1 MLYMK
6 KFYYLI
12 SAVIVVII
20 GVNAYYGYHI
30 YNQQLNFHTDM
41 LSNQAQICGWEIEQ
55 SGYEF
60 ENEINYIV
68 FSSDIASFFENQESL
83 ELKVKKLELFYFKY
97 QNLIRNI
104 RIIDNNKNVYSLF
117 KDKTNHF
124 ISDYYISQRQLPLLE
139 KEKVSKNYDGTYTY
153 VLPVFKDNKAV
164 INILVKADID
174 NYILSVFE
182 NYHLGNTLWQ
192 WLVSLDGEI
201 ISNNLTRDSLSV
213 HKIEK
218 ITTNLKNGFKGSIL
232 HKVNHENTRDE
243 YLSAYY
249 PVRILTNDMGIVFS
263 LETKIIIRTVITN
276 SIIVGASTVLI
287 LILIIILFVIVMRK
301 KNREERKIKDSLTA
315 MGEILESLPIGIM
328 VMGENRMVKS
338 LNKTAVNIFGLSSEN
353 ELVGKNITDQFLISR
368 NFQDS
373 DSFSY
378 TDNLNQYVYY
388 DDNDNEVIIYKKEIP
403 YRIDNEDVSL
413 EAFIDITPIEI
424 ARKREVA
431 ANKAKSEFL
440 AKMSHEIRTP
450 LNGIIGMANTLETLD
465 LDDKQSDAVQIILK
479 SADLL
484 LSIIND
490 ILDFSKIE
498 AGKMIIEETPYK
510 LRDELDATISLFNP
524 RAQEKNLQLTFEV
537 QPDVPNDI
545 IGDPFRLKQV
555 ISNLIGNAIKF
566 TYEGKIVLTTEKV
579 KKHNGYLTLLFS
591 IEDTGIGIPKEKL
604 SDIFSSFSQADGSTT
619 RKFGGTGLG
628 ITISKQLVELMGGE
642 MWVESPSSIST
653 DPQYKGSKF
662 SFTIQVYSNE
672 KLEKKV
678 DVSNIEDYNQINVLI
693 INDNPDEDN
702 TLLHTFSSFETNNE
716 QVKPSDKSFQLI
728 EENLQKGDKK
738 YHLILINDNSN
749 FDGIG
754 FARKLSE
761 KGLSE
766 KFLIAVV
773 SSNDQPGN
781 YVKCKMNGVDYYLIK
796 PYEASEVFEIIQN
809 NFTNL
814 KVKEKELPELNKLR
828 KKINILL
835 AEDNIINQ
843 RVAQTIFKNLGYEIT
858 IAHNGQNCVDK
869 VKENKFDIIFMD
881 IMMPEKDGLEA
892 TAEIRSA
899 GYKLPIVA
907 MTANAREEDKTKAFD
922 SGMNHYLAKPVRIEE
937 IKEVLIRYFSEQSN
951 TK

>member
-1 MLYMK
+1 MK
-6 KFYYLI
+6 KIYSLLSI
-12 SAVIVVII
+12 VVVII
-20 GVNAYYGYHI
+20 ISVNVYYGFHI
-30 YNQQLNFHTDM
+30 YNQQLNFHTEM

-68 FSSDIASFFENQESL
+68 FSSNIAGFFADPINHEMQ
-83 ELKVKKLELFYFKY
+83 VKKLELFYFKY
-97 QNLIRNI
+97 QNLIKNI

-124 ISDYYISQRQLPLLE
+124 ISDYYTSQRQQPLVN
-139 KEKVSKNYDGTYTY
+139 KEDVVANNDGTFTY
-153 VLPVFKDNKAV
+153 ILPVFKDSKTV
-164 INILVKADID
+164 VNILVKADID
-174 NYILSVFE
+174 KYINSVFD

-192 WLVSLDGEI
+192 WLISTNGDI
-201 ISNNLTRDSLSV
+201 ISNNITRDTISV
-213 HKIEK
+213 SKLDKI
-218 ITTNLKNGFKGSIL
+218 IVDIDNGYKGSLL
-232 HKVNHENTRDE
+232 HKVSFEKNKNE

-249 PVRILTNDMGIVFS
+249 PVRILAKDMGIIFS
-263 LETKIIIRTVITN
+263 LETKIIIDTIITN
-276 SIIVGASTVLI
+276 SIIVGASTI
-287 LILIIILFVIVMRK
+287 LTLLLVIYLFVFYIRK
-301 KNREERKIKDSLTA
+301 HSKEEKKITNSLVA
-315 MGEILESLPIGIM
+315 MQEILESLPIGIM
-328 VMGENRMVKS
+328 VMGDNRVVKS
-338 LNKTAVNIFGLSSEN
+338 LNKTAINIFGLKNES

-373 DSFSY
+373 DSFAY

-403 YRIDNEDVSL
+403 YRMENEDVSL

-450 LNGIIGMANTLETLD
+450 LNGIIGMANTLETLG
-465 LDDKQSDAVQIILK
+465 LDDKQADAVHIILK

-498 AGKMIIEETPYK
+498 AGKMVIEETPFK
-510 LRDELDATISLFNP
+510 LREELDATVSLFNP
-524 RAQEKNLQLTFEV
+524 RVKEKGLKLSFKVDSNV
-537 QPDVPNDI
+537 PDNI

-566 TYEGKIVLTTEKV
+566 TYEGKITLTVERV
-579 KKHNGYLTLLFS
+579 KKHNGYLTLIFS

-604 SDIFSSFSQADGSTT
+604 NDIFASFSQADGSTT

-653 DPQYKGSKF
+653 DPQYSGSKF
-662 SFTIQVYSNE
+662 SFTIQIYSNE
-672 KLEKKV
+672 KIAKDIE
-678 DVSNIEDYNQINVLI
+678 VSNIKEYNQINVLI
-693 INDNPDEDN
+693 INNNPEEET
-702 TLLHTFSSFETNNE
+702 TLLHTFNSFETNNT
-716 QVKPSDKSFQLI
+716 QIKPDEEPLKKI
-728 EENLQKGDKK
+728 EENLKKSSNK
-738 YHLILINDNSN
+738 YHLILIKDNAS

-754 FARKLSE
+754 FARKLHE
-761 KGLSE
+761 KGLSDR
-766 KFLIAVV
+766 FFIAII

-781 YVKCKMNGVDYYLIK
+781 YVKCKMNGVDYYLIR
-796 PYEASEVFEIIQN
+796 PYEASEIFEMLQD
-809 NFTNL
+809 NFTSL
-814 KVKEKELPELNKLR
+814 RVKEKDLPELNKL
-828 KKINILL
+828 KKNIHILL

-858 IAHNGQNCVDK
+858 IAQNGQDCVDK
-869 VKENKFDIIFMD
+869 IKENTFDIIFMD
-881 IMMPEKDGLEA
+881 IMMPQKDGLEA
-892 TAEIRSA
+892 TAEIRSG
-899 GYKLPIVA
+899 GYKIPIVA

-937 IKEVLIRYFSEQSN
+937 IKAVLIRYFSE
-951 TK
+951 

>member
-1 MLYMK
+1 MK
-6 KFYYLI
+6 KIYYLLSI
-12 SAVIVVII
+12 VII
-20 GVNAYYGYHI
+20 IILGVNAYYGYHI
-30 YNQQLNFHTDM
+30 YKQQLNFHTDM
-41 LSNQAQICGWEIEQ
+41 LSNQAQICSWEIEQ

-68 FSSDIASFFENQESL
+68 FSSDIASFFENEKDL
-83 ELKVKKLELFYFKY
+83 GMKVKKLELFYFKY
-97 QNLIRNI
+97 QNLIKNI

-124 ISDYYISQRQLPLLE
+124 ISDYYISQKQRSLVDRE
-139 KEKVSKNYDGTYTY
+139 GVISNNDGSYTY
-153 VLPVFKDNKAV
+153 ILPVFKESKTV
-164 INILVKADID
+164 INILVKIDID
-174 NYILSVFE
+174 NYINSVFD

-192 WLVSLDGEI
+192 WLVSTSGEI
-201 ISNNLTRDSLSV
+201 ISNNITRDTLSV
-213 HKIEK
+213 DEIDNIIED
-218 ITTNLKNGFKGSIL
+218 IDNGYRGYIL
-232 HKVNHENTRDE
+232 HKVSFENTKNE
-243 YLSAYY
+243 YLSVYY
-249 PVRILTNDMGIVFS
+249 PIRILTKDMGIVFS
-263 LETKIIIRTVITN
+263 LETKIIINTVVTN
-276 SIIVGASTVLI
+276 SIIVGGSTMLILVLI
-287 LILIIILFVIVMRK
+287 IYLFIFYLRK
-301 KNREERKIKDSLTA
+301 RYKEEKKIKDSLIA
-315 MGEILESLPIGIM
+315 MREILESLPIGIM
-328 VMGENRMVKS
+328 VLGENRKVKS
-338 LNKTAVNIFGLSSEN
+338 LNKTAANIFGLKSEN
-353 ELVGKNITDQFLISR
+353 ELVGKSITDQFLISR

-373 DSFSY
+373 DSFAY

-403 YRIDNEDVSL
+403 YKIDNEDVSL

-465 LDDKQSDAVQIILK
+465 LNDKQADAVHIILK

-498 AGKMIIEETPYK
+498 AGKMVIEETPFK
-510 LRDELDATISLFNP
+510 LREEMDATVSLFRP
-524 RAQEKNLQLTFEV
+524 RALEKGIKLHFNADKNV
-537 QPDVPNDI
+537 PDSI

-566 TYEGKIVLTTEKV
+566 TYEGRIELTVEKIKNN
-579 KKHNGYLTLLFS
+579 NGYLTLLFA

-604 SDIFSSFSQADGSTT
+604 NDIFGSFSQADGSTT

-653 DPQYKGSKF
+653 DPQYNGSKF
-662 SFTIQVYSNE
+662 SFTIQVHSNE
-672 KLEKKV
+672 KHQKDV
-678 DVSNIEDYNQINVLI
+678 DFAGIKDYNQIKVLI
-693 INDNPDEDN
+693 INNNLDEET
-702 TLLHTFSSFETNNE
+702 TLLHTFNSFETYNE
-716 QVKPSDKSFQLI
+716 QITPKDDPLNKIENAVKSKDK
-728 EENLQKGDKK
+728 N
-738 YHLILINDNSN
+738 YHLILIKDNAS

-754 FARKLSE
+754 FARKLHE
-761 KGLSE
+761 KGLSD
-766 KFLIAVV
+766 KFIIAII

-781 YVKCKMNGVDYYLIK
+781 YVKCKMNGVDYYLIR
-796 PYEASEVFEIIQN
+796 PYESSEIFEIIQD
-809 NFTNL
+809 NFPNL
-814 KVKEKELPELNKLR
+814 KVKEKELPELNKL
-828 KKINILL
+828 KKNIKILL

-858 IAHNGQNCVDK
+858 IAHNGQDCVDK
-869 VKENKFDIIFMD
+869 IKESEFDIIFMD

-892 TAEIRSA
+892 TAEIRSG

-922 SGMNHYLAKPVRIEE
+922 SGMNHYLAKPVRIEQ
-937 IKEVLIRYFSEQSN
+937 IKEVLIRYFSE
-951 TK
+951 

>member
-1 MLYMK
+1 MK
-6 KFYYLI
+6 KFYYLV
-12 SAVIVVII
+12 AVVVTII
-20 GVNAYYGYHI
+20 LVVNAYYGYHI
-30 YNQQLNFHTDM
+30 YNQQLKFHTDI

-68 FSSDIASFFENQESL
+68 FSSDIVDFFNDSEDI

-97 QNLIRNI
+97 QNLIKNI
-104 RIIDNNKNVYSLF
+104 QLIDNNRNVFSLF

-124 ISDYYISQRQLPLLE
+124 ISDYYVSQRQKKLLE
-139 KEKVSKNYDGTYTY
+139 RERVDVNPDGTYTY
-153 VLPVFKDNKAV
+153 ILPVFKDSKAQV
-164 INILVKADID
+164 NILIKVDID
-174 NYILSVFE
+174 NYINSVFE

-192 WLVSLDGEI
+192 WLVDTNGEI

-213 HKIEK
+213 TKLDK
-218 ITTNLKNGFKGSIL
+218 ITTDIQNGFNGSVL
-232 HKVNHENTRDE
+232 NTASYTDIKNN
-243 YLSAYY
+243 YLSAYC
-249 PVRILTNDMGIVFS
+249 PIRILSNDYGIIFS
-263 LETKIIIRTVITN
+263 METKIIINSVITN
-276 SIIVGASTVLI
+276 SILVGASTT
-287 LILIIILFVIVMRK
+287 LILIIIIILFIYFIRK
-301 KNREERKIKDSLTA
+301 NNKEQSLIKQSEKALKE
-315 MGEILESLPIGIM
+315 MLEALPIGIM
-328 VMGENRMVKS
+328 ILDSHKVVKNI
-338 LNKTAVNIFGLSSEN
+338 NKTASIIFGLKSDS
-353 ELVGKNITDQFLISR
+353 ELVGKTISDQFLISR

-373 DSFSY
+373 ESFAY

-403 YRIDNEDVSL
+403 FMIDGQEISL

-450 LNGIIGMANTLETLD
+450 LNGIIGMANTLETLG
-465 LDDKQSDAVQIILK
+465 LNEKQSEAVHIILK

-498 AGKMIIEETPYK
+498 AGKMVIEETPFN
-510 LRDELDATISLFNP
+510 LNEEVEATISLFTP
-524 RAQEKNLQLTFEV
+524 RAQEKSLQLISDI
-537 QPDVPNDI
+537 QSSVPAQL

-566 TYEGKIVLTTEKV
+566 TYEGKIILSVDMV
-579 KKHNGYLTLLFS
+579 KKQEGYLTLLFAV
-591 IEDTGIGIPKEKL
+591 EDTGIGIPKEKL
-604 SDIFSSFSQADGSTT
+604 KEIFTSFSQADGSTT

-642 MWVESPSSIST
+642 IWVESPSSISY
-653 DPQYKGSKF
+653 DPQYSGSKF

-672 KLEKKV
+672 KLEKNV
-678 DVSNIEDYNQINVLI
+678 DVSSITDYDQINVLI
-693 INDNPDEDN
+693 INNNPNEEK
-702 TLLHTFSSFETNNE
+702 TLLHSFNSFETNNT
-716 QVKPSDKSFQLI
+716 QITPKDKPFEKI
-728 EENLQKGDKK
+728 EESLKEGNKK
-738 YHLILINDNSN
+738 YHLIMIKDSAD

-754 FARKLSE
+754 FARKLKE
-761 KGLSE
+761 KELSD
-766 KFLIAVV
+766 KFFIAVV

-796 PYEASEVFEIIQN
+796 PYEASEVFEIIQD

-814 KVKEKELPELNKLR
+814 KVTDKVLPELNKL
-828 KKINILL
+828 KKNIKILL

-843 RVAQTIFKNLGYEIT
+843 RVAQTIFKNLGYDIT
-858 IAHNGQNCVDK
+858 IAQNGKDCVEK
-869 VKENKFDIIFMD
+869 IKESKFDIIFMD

-892 TAEIRSA
+892 TAEIRSL
-899 GYKLPIVA
+899 GYNLPIVA
-907 MTANAREEDKTKAFD
+907 MTANAREEDKTKAFN
-922 SGMNHYLAKPVRIEE
+922 SGMNYYLAKPVRIEE
-937 IKEVLIRYFSEQSN
+937 IKEVLIRWFSEHQIE
-951 TK
+951 

>member
-1 MLYMK
+1 MK
-6 KFYYLI
+6 KIYYLL
-12 SAVIVVII
+12 SLVII
-20 GVNAYYGYHI
+20 IILGVNAYFGYHI
-30 YNQQLNFHTDM
+30 YKQQLNFHTDM
-41 LSNQAQICGWEIEQ
+41 LSNQAQICSWEIEQ

-68 FSSDIASFFENQESL
+68 FSSDIASFFENENDI
-83 ELKVKKLELFYFKY
+83 EIKVKKLELFYFKY
-97 QNLIRNI
+97 QNLIKNI

-124 ISDYYISQRQLPLLE
+124 ISDYYISQRQRKLIDREDVIL
-139 KEKVSKNYDGTYTY
+139 NNDGSYTY
-153 VLPVFKDNKAV
+153 ILPVFKDSKTV
-164 INILVKADID
+164 INILVKVDID
-174 NYILSVFE
+174 NYINSVFD

-192 WLVSLDGEI
+192 WLVSTNGEI
-201 ISNNLTRDSLSV
+201 ISNNITRDTLFV
-213 HKIEK
+213 DELDH
-218 ITTNLKNGFKGSIL
+218 ITEDINNSYRGSIL
-232 HKVNHENTRDE
+232 HNVSFENTNNE
-243 YLSAYY
+243 YLSVYY
-249 PVRILTNDMGIVFS
+249 PIRILTKDMGIVFS
-263 LETKIIIRTVITN
+263 LETKIIINTVVTN
-276 SIIVGASTVLI
+276 SIIVGTSTMLI
-287 LILIIILFVIVMRK
+287 LILIIYLFIFYIRK
-301 KNREERKIKDSLTA
+301 RYKEEKKIKDSLVA
-315 MGEILESLPIGIM
+315 MREILESLPIGIM
-328 VMGENRMVKS
+328 VLGESRVVKS
-338 LNKTAVNIFGLSSEN
+338 LNKTAANIFGLKNEN

-373 DSFSY
+373 DSFAY

-403 YRIDNEDVSL
+403 YRMDNEDVSL

-465 LDDKQSDAVQIILK
+465 LNDKQADAVHIILK

-498 AGKMIIEETPYK
+498 AGKMVIEETPFK
-510 LRDELDATISLFNP
+510 LREEMDATVSLFRP
-524 RAQEKNLQLTFEV
+524 RVLEKGLKINFNADKNV
-537 QPDVPNDI
+537 PDSI

-566 TYEGKIVLTTEKV
+566 TYEGRIELIVEKV
-579 KKHNGYLTLLFS
+579 KNNNGYLTLLFA

-604 SDIFSSFSQADGSTT
+604 NDIFGSFSQADGSTT

-653 DPQYKGSKF
+653 DPQYNGSKF
-662 SFTIQVYSNE
+662 SFTIQVHSNE
-672 KLEKKV
+672 KHQK
-678 DVSNIEDYNQINVLI
+678 DVNISKIEDYDQINVLI
-693 INDNPDEDN
+693 INNNLDEET
-702 TLLHTFSSFETNNE
+702 TLLHTFNSFETNNE
-716 QVKPSDKSFQLI
+716 QITPEDDPLNKI
-728 EENLQKGDKK
+728 ENSINSKNKN
-738 YHLILINDNSN
+738 YHLILIKDSAS

-754 FARKLSE
+754 FARKLHE
-761 KGLSE
+761 KGFSD
-766 KFLIAVV
+766 KFIIAII

-781 YVKCKMNGVDYYLIK
+781 YVKCKMNGVDYYLIR
-796 PYEASEVFEIIQN
+796 PYEASEIFEMIQD
-809 NFTNL
+809 NFPNL
-814 KVKEKELPELNKLR
+814 KEKEKELPELNKL
-828 KKINILL
+828 KKTIKILL

-858 IAHNGQNCVDK
+858 IAHNGQDCVDK
-869 VKENKFDIIFMD
+869 VKESEFDIIFMD

-892 TAEIRSA
+892 TAEIRSG

-937 IKEVLIRYFSEQSN
+937 IKEVLIRYFSE
-951 TK
+951 

>member
-1 MLYMK
+1 MK
-6 KFYYLI
+6 KIYYLL
-12 SAVIVVII
+12 SLVII
-20 GVNAYYGYHI
+20 IILGVNAYFGYHI
-30 YNQQLNFHTDM
+30 YKQQLNFHTDM
-41 LSNQAQICGWEIEQ
+41 LSNQAQICSWEIEQ

-68 FSSDIASFFENQESL
+68 FSSDIASFFENENDI
-83 ELKVKKLELFYFKY
+83 EIKVKKLELFYFKY
-97 QNLIRNI
+97 QNLIKNI

-124 ISDYYISQRQLPLLE
+124 ISDYYISQRQRKLIDREDVIL
-139 KEKVSKNYDGTYTY
+139 NNDGSYTY
-153 VLPVFKDNKAV
+153 ILPVFKDSKTV
-164 INILVKADID
+164 INILVKVDID
-174 NYILSVFE
+174 NYINSVFD

-192 WLVSLDGEI
+192 WLVSTNGEI
-201 ISNNLTRDSLSV
+201 ISNNITRDTLFVDEIDKIIEDINNSYRGYILHNVSFENTNNKYLSV
-213 HKIEK
+213 
-218 ITTNLKNGFKGSIL
+218 
-232 HKVNHENTRDE
+232 
-243 YLSAYY
+243 YY
-249 PVRILTNDMGIVFS
+249 PIRILTKDMGIVFS
-263 LETKIIIRTVITN
+263 LETKIIINTVITN
-276 SIIVGASTVLI
+276 SIIVGTSTMLI
-287 LILIIILFVIVMRK
+287 LILIIYLFIFYIRK
-301 KNREERKIKDSLTA
+301 RYKEEKKIKDSLVA
-315 MGEILESLPIGIM
+315 MREILESLPIGIM
-328 VMGENRMVKS
+328 VLGENRVVKS
-338 LNKTAVNIFGLSSEN
+338 LNKTAANIFGLKNEN

-373 DSFSY
+373 DSFAY

-403 YRIDNEDVSL
+403 YRMDNEDVSL

-465 LDDKQSDAVQIILK
+465 LNDKQADAVHIILK

-498 AGKMIIEETPYK
+498 AGKMVIEETPFK
-510 LRDELDATISLFNP
+510 LREEMDATVSLFRP
-524 RAQEKNLQLTFEV
+524 RALEKGLKINFNADKNV
-537 QPDVPNDI
+537 PDSI

-566 TYEGKIVLTTEKV
+566 TYEGRIELIVEKV
-579 KKHNGYLTLLFS
+579 KNNNGYLTLLFA

-604 SDIFSSFSQADGSTT
+604 NDIFGSFSQADGSTT

-653 DPQYKGSKF
+653 DPQYNGSKF
-662 SFTIQVYSNE
+662 SFTIQVHSNE
-672 KLEKKV
+672 KHQK
-678 DVSNIEDYNQINVLI
+678 DVNISKIQDYNQINVLI
-693 INDNPDEDN
+693 INNNLDEET
-702 TLLHTFSSFETNNE
+702 TLLHTFNSFETSNE
-716 QVKPSDKSFQLI
+716 QITPEDDPLNKI
-728 EENLQKGDKK
+728 ENSINSKGKN
-738 YHLILINDNSN
+738 YHLILIKDSAN

-754 FARKLSE
+754 FARKLHE
-761 KGLSE
+761 KGFSD
-766 KFLIAVV
+766 KFIIAII

-781 YVKCKMNGVDYYLIK
+781 YVKCKMNGVDYYLIR
-796 PYEASEVFEIIQN
+796 PYEASEIFEMIQD
-809 NFTNL
+809 NFPNL
-814 KVKEKELPELNKLR
+814 KVKEKELPELNKL
-828 KKINILL
+828 KKDIKILL

-858 IAHNGQNCVDK
+858 IAHNGQDCVDK
-869 VKENKFDIIFMD
+869 VKESEFDIIFMD

-892 TAEIRSA
+892 TAEIRSG

-937 IKEVLIRYFSEQSN
+937 IKEVLIRYFSE
-951 TK
+951 